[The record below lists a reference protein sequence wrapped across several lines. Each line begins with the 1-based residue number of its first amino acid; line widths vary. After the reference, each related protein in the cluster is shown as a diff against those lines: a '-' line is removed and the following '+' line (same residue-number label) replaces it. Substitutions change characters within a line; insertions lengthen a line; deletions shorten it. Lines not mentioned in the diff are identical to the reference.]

1 MKKLTILFTL
11 ALLIVGVTGVKAE
24 VTGSWSDY
32 RDATW
37 GTDYES
43 ASTFTINTPA
53 QLAKFADMVNSGSD
67 FSDKTV
73 TLTANITL
81 QQETGSFQEPLYH
94 YWVPIGNSSANS
106 FKGTFNGNNK
116 EIGKVTISS
125 ENSYQG
131 LFGYIGTGGTIQ
143 NLSVNMCTIS
153 GNKQV
158 GGLAGYNGGTVQN
171 CLVKNMMIT
180 GTGSDPEYIGAIIGQ
195 NAGSV
200 SGCYCYYSINSQ
212 PDLQTKSVGQA
223 NSTMGADIAGAS
235 RLYYATKSDGITI
248 THGGTSTGQ
257 IIGGAEIYDNGV
269 KEGVFF
275 FKPGATATL
284 TYNNPGYVVTYSVEG
299 EGSSI
304 TNSTLTVGTEN
315 FSISVATKEAAEWS
329 GSGDSADD
337 PYIIY
342 NREQLD
348 MLANRVNNGTS
359 TYQNKFFRLEDN
371 IRYSDDQDFS
381 YTAIGSA
388 DHPFCGTFDGNGQ
401 AIKYADNDPTNTVGD
416 NKYFEASYQGLF
428 GYIGTGGTVKNL
440 QAEYCSFHGYNY
452 IGVIAGYNAG
462 TIQNCRV
469 KYNNNYGGNVTFSAS
484 DNHSLG
490 TIAGY
495 NSGTVSECVSSGKVG
510 PYSNLDSYTNVTK
523 AGGIVGHNTGV
534 VSNCLFIG
542 SNVIATAYV
551 GAIVG
556 HNEGGTLTNNYYHDN
571 GIQEYYSNPIAYG
584 NVAAGTVKGVGTDNN
599 IMGSDTDGAK
609 KANVVSF
616 VRAQGSYGNNQDDI
630 SIDAT
635 PSLVTVTNPNALA
648 YSVYAN
654 GILFDD
660 SYVGSHELDRS
671 FYTAATTVG
680 LTYTETVPSGYE
692 IIFTVEEG
700 ANSSISGSTLTIGDD
715 VVEVSATEQRVPD
728 ANSWLAATNRAASFS
743 TTSENS
749 ITITSAAELG
759 LLAYN
764 VNFGGETYTGYT
776 ITLGANI
783 NLAGHTWEP
792 IAYGVETAMYGDGG
806 FLGTFDG
813 AGHIIRNMNVD
824 YPMYAGL
831 FSIVPS
837 GATVKNVTI
846 SNARVK
852 GQRYVGVVAGACC
865 GTIENCHVSYGN
877 VELDTDSNNPYCIGG
892 IAGMCGGGSIKGC
905 TVMGTNIKPSVA
917 DAVGIG
923 GIVGG
928 ISPNLYS
935 SSTATLMDCLFAGN
949 IQKVEG
955 NTDVGAIVG
964 TPLGENTIT
973 NNYYIDGTNQQ
984 ATPNTDLKA
993 IGGADIENGAELAY
1007 AYDQLPADIGTAGTQ
1022 YNYSGVIPYD
1032 NGLHYAL
1039 CYYMPIAPTIMDITL
1054 SNNGDNSTLLSTYNG
1069 ITGKVTLGG
1078 RSFNKN
1084 GLWYTICLPF
1094 TIDDINAKD
1103 GNDYIWPFGDD
1114 NVEVQRFTDASF
1126 AEGELSLTFMNCKG
1140 NDEKTPITAGHPYL
1154 IRWNNTSGTIANPVF
1169 NGVTI
1174 SATAPIGDTSGGV
1187 TFIGTFVG
1195 QSFAEDNR
1203 SILLIGAN
1211 NNQSILFYP
1220 QTGAS
1225 LGAQRAYFQLDGFTA
1240 GDINNGARLFFGDDD
1255 ATGIND
1261 NGILINDHEAG
1272 AWYTIDGLK
1281 LSGKPT
1287 RKGLYIHNNRIVNIK

>member
-1 MKKLTILFTL
+1 MKKQTILFTL
-11 ALLIVGVTGVKAE
+11 ALLMVGVTGVKAE

-43 ASTFTINTPA
+43 ASTFTITNA
-53 QLAKFADMVNSGSD
+53 EQLAQFAYMVNSGSD

-94 YWVPIGNSSANS
+94 YWVPIGNSSTNS

-180 GTGSDPEYIGAIIGQ
+180 GTGTDPEYIGAIIGQ

-284 TYNNPGYVVTYSVEG
+284 TYDNPGYVVTYSVEG

-359 TYQNKFFRLEDN
+359 TYQNKFFRLEDY
-371 IRYSDDQDFS
+371 ISYSDDQDFS

-388 DHPFCGTFDGNGQ
+388 DHPFCGTFDGNGNEIIYGSSVSTGSYVGYFGYNKGT
-401 AIKYADNDPTNTVGD
+401 IKNLSVSRSHFQGCGYVGIIAGYNEGTIENCRVKGGSAAQIGGNGQYFGGVAGYNKGIIKTTVCAANVRSGFDNDNLLSGYTV
-416 NKYFEASYQGLF
+416 SCS
-428 GYIGTGGTVKNL
+428 GG
-440 QAEYCSFHGYNY
+440 
-452 IGVIAGYNAG
+452 IAGYNADG
-462 TIQNCRV
+462 ATI
-469 KYNNNYGGNVTFSAS
+469 
-484 DNHSLG
+484 
-490 TIAGY
+490 
-495 NSGTVSECVSSGKVG
+495 E
-510 PYSNLDSYTNVTK
+510 
-523 AGGIVGHNTGV
+523 
-534 VSNCLFIG
+534 NCLYLGRELMG
-542 SNVIATAYV
+542 SAYV
-551 GAIVG
+551 GAIAG
-556 HNEGGTLTNNYYHDN
+556 QNAGTLTHNLYHNNGY
-571 GIQEYYSNPIAYG
+571 
-584 NVAAGTVKGVGTDNN
+584 AAGDGSGYVADHIGTDVKGVGTD
-599 IMGSDTDGAK
+599 GSITGNDTDHAMLAK
-609 KANVVSF
+609 VVKLD
-616 VRAQGSYGNNQDDI
+616 YDI
-630 SIDAT
+630 A
-635 PSLVTVTNPNALA
+635 LVAEPTTVTTTNPNDKPV
-648 YSVYAN
+648 SVYAN

-660 SYVGSHELDRS
+660 SYFGNEMDNA
-671 FYTAATTVG
+671 FYTTATTVG

-743 TTSENS
+743 TTGENS

-792 IAYGVETAMYGDGG
+792 IAYGVETAMSGDGG

-813 AGHIIRNMNVD
+813 AGLIIRNMNVD

-837 GATVKNVTI
+837 GVTVKNVTI
-846 SNARVK
+846 SNAQVK
-852 GQRYVGVVAGACC
+852 GQIYVGVVAGACY

-877 VELDTDSNNPYCIGG
+877 VELDTDSNHPYYIGG

-917 DAVGIG
+917 DAMGIG

-928 ISPNLYS
+928 ISPNQYI
-935 SSTATLMDCLFAGN
+935 TATLMDCLFAGN

-955 NTDVGAIVG
+955 NTGVGAIVG
-964 TPLGENTIT
+964 TPLNENTIT

-984 ATPNTDLKA
+984 ATPNTVLKA

-1007 AYDQLPADIGTAGTQ
+1007 AYDQLPAGIGNAGTQ

-1039 CYYMPIAPTIMDITL
+1039 CYYMPIAPTVMDITL

-1078 RSFNKN
+1078 RTFNKN

-1114 NVEVQRFTDASF
+1114 NVEVQRFTGASF

-1169 NGVTI
+1169 NNVTI
-1174 SATAPIGDTSGGV
+1174 SAIAPIGDTSGGV

-1220 QTGAS
+1220 QTEAS

-1261 NGILINDHEAG
+1261 NGIMINDHEAG

-1287 RKGLYIHNNRIVNIK
+1287 RKGLYIHNNRVVNIK